1 MFRLLF
7 FSRSIKF
14 LNNHSLF
21 IFKYELWFHYNY
33 NYLNNFLL
41 NLNLYLVASPLAYG
55 RRNHRCIPEITLES
69 TEYRSYKTIHFIIS
83 HEIEHKVP
91 ERSRVSISHSI
102 VCDYLYEKFIQLTR
116 NRSDVTSYYRK
127 IRQIIDT
134 FGSNLHI
141 ELQQRGIEFSQLFRK
156 YDHLRPALLERMPPM
171 ETARPQ
177 ANGIIGMMNGEPEP
191 EDEKSTILEP
201 VTTTSD
207 SVRIYTF
214 YNFSF
219 I

>member
-1 MFRLLF
+1 
-7 FSRSIKF
+7 
-14 LNNHSLF
+14 
-21 IFKYELWFHYNY
+21 
-33 NYLNNFLL
+33 
-41 NLNLYLVASPLAYG
+41 
-55 RRNHRCIPEITLES
+55 LES
-69 TEYRSYKTIHFIIS
+69 TEHRSYETVYFIIS
-83 HEIEHKVP
+83 HEIEHKIP

-102 VCDYLYEKFIQLTR
+102 VCDYLYKKFIVKLIH

-207 SVRIYTF
+207 SVSMRTF